1 MQNEQ
6 NDRRGNLILVIT
18 GVFGSI
24 FFIYLGYLIAAMIG
38 YVQDKSA
45 DVLTGMYMILKKPFA
60 KYFNLFTPITMILGF
75 IVFEGIFFLIVMHGK
90 KSENND
96 DEVLVD
102 SDVIDIAEKSFEKN
116 AEQNVFVT
124 ADNLFDEKEPTDNNN
139 LEISEST
146 YVSPETS
153 EETES
158 RNSVSVSTENYT
170 ETDKTMDVEMS
181 FSDEVVTELL
191 NDYDLSQ
198 IKAMLALKAYIDSV
212 DVSLLKRMFKPTMS
226 ADEIT
231 NYIKIFYE

>member
-24 FFIYLGYLIAAMIG
+24 FFIYFGYLIAAMIG
-38 YVQDKSA
+38 YVQDNST
-45 DVLTGMYMILKKPFA
+45 DILTGMYMILKKPFA

-90 KSENND
+90 KSENNE

-116 AEQNVFVT
+116 AEQKVFST
-124 ADNLFDEKEPTDNNN
+124 DNLFDEAEPADNNN
-139 LEISEST
+139 LGISEPT
-146 YVSPETS
+146 YVSPES
-153 EETES
+153 PEEIDTTD
-158 RNSVSVSTENYT
+158 SVFVPIENDKN
-170 ETDKTMDVEMS
+170 TDKTVEMS

-198 IKAMLALKAYIDSV
+198 IKAMLAIKAHIDPV

-231 NYIKIFYE
+231 NYIKIFYD